1 MVNLMKNKETLKFI
15 SNNIK
20 GCKTKI
26 ALLSISQILLGV
38 LTVAFSFMLRFII
51 GAIEKG
57 SKDELVLY
65 TIILGSIALLLIL
78 LQIFYRIYYEV
89 SYVDI
94 ENKLKKNLFKTILSK
109 NYQEIKKIHDEE
121 WIHRLTSDTSVIANS
136 ILSIL
141 PSLCRMVVQLVLAL
155 VAIIYLYPIFG
166 LSLIPFILVIIL
178 ITYFM
183 RKRLK
188 KYHHL
193 VQEKDGKAK
202 VFFFESLQGLSIVHS
217 FVKEDIFSKKNKDN
231 LEEYKKARLKRNVFA
246 VLCSIGFIVVYYGFY
261 IAAIIFCGTAIIDG
275 LMTIGLLTA
284 VVALLSQLTGP
295 LGNITSIIPR
305 YYSLLA
311 SGERLKLESDPE
323 TKYLSK
329 EDIDEYYKNEFKAI
343 KLDKVNFS
351 YLDKYGNK
359 VEALKDFSLDIN
371 KNERILIK
379 GHSGGGKT
387 TLLKI
392 ILSLVKPES
401 GNIYLLDKDEHN
413 LSLEYEKLFAY
424 VPQDNLLMEGT
435 IEEVISL
442 FSKDIDKDQL
452 NKALELSA
460 SKDFVNALTLKE
472 KTFLNEKGSG
482 LSLGEMERIAIARAI
497 YSDAPILLLDEC
509 SASLDLETEKKV
521 MNNIL
526 SLKDKTIVLISHH
539 KYDESIFDKVID
551 LGE

>member
-1 MVNLMKNKETLKFI
+1 MPAWLSGKVMAEGISRLK
-15 SNNIK
+15 S
-20 GCKTKI
+20 
-26 ALLSISQILLGV
+26 
-38 LTVAFSFMLRFII
+38 LTM
-51 GAIEKG
+51 
-57 SKDELVLY
+57 DELTGVINIYPWFGAARMELCERMSKVG
-65 TIILGSIALLLIL
+65 GSEWGKEQYADAAMYIPSRTLVFDIMRSASGADYSDKDVRNLVKKTTEYRRTVKVVGGDFFSYF
-78 LQIFYRIYYEV
+78 QI
-89 SYVDI
+89 
-94 ENKLKKNLFKTILSK
+94 
-109 NYQEIKKIHDEE
+109 DET
-121 WIHRLTSDTSVIANS
+121 R
-136 ILSIL
+136 
-141 PSLCRMVVQLVLAL
+141 
-155 VAIIYLYPIFG
+155 
-166 LSLIPFILVIIL
+166 
-178 ITYFM
+178 
-183 RKRLK
+183 
-188 KYHHL
+188 
-193 VQEKDGKAK
+193 
-202 VFFFESLQGLSIVHS
+202 
-217 FVKEDIFSKKNKDN
+217 
-231 LEEYKKARLKRNVFA
+231 
-246 VLCSIGFIVVYYGFY
+246 YGFY

-284 VVALLSQLTGP
+284 LVALLSQLTGP

-311 SGERLKLESDPE
+311 SGERLKLEADPD

-329 EDIDEYYKNEFKAI
+329 EEIDSYYTNEFKAI

-435 IEEVISL
+435 IEEVVSL
-442 FSKDIDKDQL
+442 FSKDINVDKF
-452 NKALELSA
+452 NEALELSA

-482 LSLGEMERIAIARAI
+482 LSLGEMERIAIARAL
-497 YSDAPILLLDEC
+497 YNDAPILLLDEC

-521 MNNIL
+521 SNI
-526 SLKDKTIVLISHH
+526 KKGDFK
-539 KYDESIFDKVID
+539 
-551 LGE
+551 